1 LKPSGVADRAG
12 RLTDVEI
19 GKATMSAS
27 IHIPGDAV
35 AVRSVNPKSADP
47 EFVAKPRLVL
57 VATILASSLAFV
69 DGSVVNVG
77 LPVIGRS
84 LSADAAALP
93 WVINSYLLPLSAL
106 LLLGGAA
113 GDRYGRRRLLIIG
126 VALFAV
132 ASVACAL
139 APNLSVMLLGRF
151 LQGIGAAMLM
161 PNSLAILG
169 QSFSGEAKGR
179 AIGIW
184 ASAGAIAGA
193 GGPVLGGWLVDI
205 GSWRGIFLLN
215 VPLAAAAIGLAWRA
229 MPPDPDADD
238 LPLDIAGGLL
248 ATLALGGLTWSL
260 TIGAERGG
268 WTTAAVVLA
277 VVATALL
284 VLFVAVEK
292 RLGERAMMPLAL
304 FASKSFVGLTLLTL
318 LLYGALGA
326 LLVLLPYVLIE
337 AAGYSST
344 AAGAALLPLPLVISG
359 VSPIMGSVAGRIGAR
374 ALLII
379 GPVVVAAAF
388 LLALRIGAHADYWK
402 DVLPAVVV
410 LALGLGF
417 AVAPLTTA
425 VLGSVDARHT
435 GSASGFNSAVA
446 RTGGLV
452 ATALLGAVLAAE
464 GDLLLKSFHAA
475 LVIGATASA
484 AAAMVVFALVER

>member
-1 LKPSGVADRAG
+1 
-12 RLTDVEI
+12 
-19 GKATMSAS
+19 
-27 IHIPGDAV
+27 
-35 AVRSVNPKSADP
+35 
-47 EFVAKPRLVL
+47 
-57 VATILASSLAFV
+57 
-69 DGSVVNVG
+69 
-77 LPVIGRS
+77 
-84 LSADAAALP
+84 
-93 WVINSYLLPLSAL
+93 
-106 LLLGGAA
+106 
-113 GDRYGRRRLLIIG
+113 
-126 VALFAV
+126 
-132 ASVACAL
+132 
-139 APNLSVMLLGRF
+139 
-151 LQGIGAAMLM
+151 
-161 PNSLAILG
+161 
-169 QSFSGEAKGR
+169 
-179 AIGIW
+179 
-184 ASAGAIAGA
+184 
-193 GGPVLGGWLVDI
+193 
-205 GSWRGIFLLN
+205 
-215 VPLAAAAIGLAWRA
+215 
-229 MPPDPDADD
+229 
-238 LPLDIAGGLL
+238 
-248 ATLALGGLTWSL
+248 
-260 TIGAERGG
+260 
-268 WTTAAVVLA
+268 
-277 VVATALL
+277 
-284 VLFVAVEK
+284 
-292 RLGERAMMPLAL
+292 MMPLAL